1 MRFGLRI
8 CVNRFLLEKSL
19 QIAEGWAYLYS
30 QPHVYFVRCCS
41 CIVLIVC
48 DLLYSSSFASMSMVL
63 FSVLG
68 FKERVREM
76 GK

>member
-1 MRFGLRI
+1 MRFGLGI

-48 DLLYSSSFASMSMVL
+48 DLLYSYFIVCLNVNGIVFCS
-63 FSVLG
+63 
-68 FKERVREM
+68 
-76 GK
+76 